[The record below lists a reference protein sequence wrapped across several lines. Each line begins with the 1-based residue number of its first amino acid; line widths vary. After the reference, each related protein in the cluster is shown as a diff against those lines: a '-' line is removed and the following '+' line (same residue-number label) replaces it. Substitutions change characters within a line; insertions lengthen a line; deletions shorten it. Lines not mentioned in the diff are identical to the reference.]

1 MEASLQSSLG
11 TLYLLVGSISAISS
25 ISIILYILINK
36 CRRNKLNTIQRFI
49 RIAYVNIAF
58 SDLLFAISN
67 ISTGLFEETELYCV
81 VWGYSNQL
89 GAISSFLWVLTTAVV
104 LYLLVHTKVTTTYV
118 NKCINKIML
127 MVWSVSVII
136 FTLPPLVPYLLSGN
150 IEDTAYGD
158 SVGHCWIKDVYY
170 YDHICRWLLF
180 HIPVLII
187 IMVLTFIYYDIYK
200 KFKHDAESPNY
211 VHAFAVLP
219 LVLMFCFFI
228 ATIRR
233 AWDTLYWIEWVDSPP
248 KNIIIIF
255 QALTMASMGWLDAVV
270 MLYFLNGRTCRK
282 NDVIEKDTEKGHDGS
297 HKPTST
303 GTAKTPRTSTGQTQ
317 PLYSHIKDSDEKE
330 QMIGI
335 PYEYSSAKIEK
346 SGVSK

>member
-25 ISIILYILINK
+25 ISIILYILHNK
-36 CRRNKLNTIQRFI
+36 CRRNTIQRFI
-49 RIAYVNIAF
+49 AIPYQNIAL

-67 ISTGLFEETELYCV
+67 ICTGPFEETKLNCAAL
-81 VWGYSNQL
+81 GYLNQL

-233 AWDTLYWIEWVDSPP
+233 ARETLYWIEWVSSPP
-248 KNIIIIF
+248 GNIIIFF
-255 QALTMASMGWLDAVV
+255 QAGTEASMGCLDAAV
-270 MLYFLNGRTCRK
+270 MLYFLKGGTCRK
-282 NDVIEKDTEKGHDGS
+282 NDVIEKDDDDTGNDDTEKDEHD
-297 HKPTST
+297 
-303 GTAKTPRTSTGQTQ
+303 TSTGQMQ
-317 PLYSHIKDSDEKE
+317 LLWSGKMYSHIKGSGEKL
-330 QMIGI
+330 
-335 PYEYSSAKIEK
+335 
-346 SGVSK
+346 